1 MARHDDETDP
11 FAAIDRNLHA
21 AAARVTQGLSPH
33 ATVAAWAD
41 WMGHL
46 ASAPG
51 RQMALAMRALDNAQA
66 VMRDSAQ
73 GVHAGEAP
81 FKPART
87 DHRFAHPGWARPP
100 FRALAQSHLAVQ
112 DWWQAAAS
120 DLPGVQPRNA
130 ERVRFMLRQALD
142 GAAPSN
148 WPALNP
154 EIIESAR
161 ESRGATQLRGA
172 TQWLRDAGAI
182 PDNRPAPETAAEHL
196 GRDIACT
203 PGQVVFRNHLF
214 ELIQYSPQTD
224 TVHPEPVLIVPAWI
238 MKYYILDLS
247 AENSLINWLVGQG
260 HTVFCMSWINPTDE
274 QADLSLDDYRRDG
287 VMAALD
293 AVTRIVPD
301 TPVHGCGYCLGG
313 TMLSIAAATMAR
325 AGDTRLASLTLLAA
339 QVDFSEAGELLLFLD
354 ESQLAFLED
363 MMAHQGTLD
372 GAQMAGAFRALRA
385 EDLVWTR
392 AVRRYFLGEAD
403 QTADIALWNADTT
416 RMPARMHSEYLRGLF
431 LENRLSAGRFAVDG
445 RVVALRDIR
454 VPVFALGTES
464 DHIAPWHSVYKI
476 ALFTDDD
483 LTFCLT
489 SGGHNGGVVSPPG
502 HPHRHHR
509 LGHRAA
515 GALYQRPRQLV
526 RGAPPRATGHGGRN
540 GRAGWPATAARPRRR
555 PPSATPRRAS
565 RRLAR
570 RRATTCGCAEPA
582 QS

>member
-1 MARHDDETDP
+1 MARPEDETDP
-11 FAAIDRNLHA
+11 FAAFDRKLHA
-21 AAARVTQGLSPH
+21 ASAKLTQGLSPH
-33 ATVAAWAD
+33 ATAAAWAD

-46 ASAPG
+46 ATAPG
-51 RQMALAMRALDNAQA
+51 RQMALALRAAENAWA
-66 VMRDSAQ
+66 VAHDSAQ
-73 GVHAGEAP
+73 GTKAGDPP
-81 FKPART
+81 FRPSRT
-87 DHRFAHPGWARPP
+87 DHRFTHPGWARPP
-100 FRALAQSHLAVQ
+100 FRAFAQSHLAMQ

-130 ERVRFMLRQALD
+130 ERVRFMLRQMLD
-142 GAAPSN
+142 ATAPSN
-148 WPALNP
+148 LPVLNP
-154 EIIESAR
+154 EIIEAATD
-161 ESRGATQLRGA
+161 SRGGTLLRGMA
-172 TQWLRDAGAI
+172 HWMRDTGTI
-182 PDNRPAPETAAEHL
+182 GHETPAADAAAEHL

-203 PGQVVFRNHLF
+203 KGQVVFRNHLF
-214 ELIQYSPQTD
+214 ELIQYAPQTE

-260 HTVFCMSWINPTDE
+260 HTVFCMSWINPTAE
-274 QADLSLDDYRRDG
+274 QSDLSLDDYRRDG

-313 TMLSIAAATMAR
+313 TILSIAVAAMAR
-325 AGDTRLASLTLLAA
+325 DGDTPLASLTLLAA
-339 QVDFSEAGELLLFLD
+339 QTDFSEAGELLLFLD

-363 MMAHQGTLD
+363 MMAEQGTLN
-372 GAQMAGAFRALRA
+372 GKQMAGAFQALRA
-385 EDLVWTR
+385 EDLIWTR

-416 RMPARMHSEYLRGLF
+416 RMPAKMHSQYLRSLF

-454 VPVFALGTES
+454 VPIFALGTER

-476 ALFTDDD
+476 ALFTNDD

-502 HPHRHHR
+502 HPRRHYR
-509 LGHRAA
+509 LGHRDAN
-515 GALYQRPRQLV
+515 ALYQGPHTWADTHDPQDGSWWPQWHDWLARHSTAPA
-526 RGAPPRATGHGGRN
+526 APPAMGN
-540 GRAGWPATAARPRRR
+540 ADAGLAPLCPAPGEYVRVR
-555 PPSATPRRAS
+555 
-565 RRLAR
+565 
-570 RRATTCGCAEPA
+570 
-582 QS
+582 

>member
-1 MARHDDETDP
+1 MNDGNTMARPDDETDP
-11 FAAIDRNLHA
+11 FAAFDRMVHA
-21 AAARVTQGLSPH
+21 AAAQVTQGLSPH
-33 ATVAAWAD
+33 ATAAAWAD

-46 ASAPG
+46 AAAPG
-51 RQMALAMRALDNAQA
+51 RQLALAMRAADNAWA
-66 VMRDSAQ
+66 VARDSAR
-73 GVHAGEAP
+73 GPHAEEPP
-81 FKPART
+81 FSPAHA
-87 DHRFAHPGWARPP
+87 DHRFTHPGWARPP
-100 FRALAQSHLAVQ
+100 FRAFAQAHLAVQ

-120 DLPGVQPRNA
+120 ELPGVQPRNA

-142 GAAPSN
+142 TTAPSN
-148 WPALNP
+148 LPALNP
-154 EIIESAR
+154 EIIEAAR
-161 ESRGATQLRGA
+161 ESRGATLLRGA
-172 TQWLRDAGAI
+172 GHWMRDNGAL
-182 PDNRPAPETAAEHL
+182 PGGGDDSAANHL

-203 PGQVVFRNHLF
+203 PGEVVFRNHLF
-214 ELIQYSPQTD
+214 ELIQYTPQTG

-238 MKYYILDLS
+238 MKYYILDL
-247 AENSLINWLVGQG
+247 APERSLINWLVGQG
-260 HTVFCMSWINPTDE
+260 HTVFCLSWVNPTPD

-313 TMLSIAAATMAR
+313 TILSIAAAAMAR
-325 AGDTRLASLTLLAA
+325 DGDARLASLTLLAA
-339 QVDFSEAGELLLFLD
+339 QTDFSEAGELLLFLD

-363 MMAHQGTLD
+363 MMARQGTLD

-392 AVRRYFLGEAD
+392 AVRRYFLGEPD

-416 RMPARMHSEYLRGLF
+416 RMPARMHSQYLRGLF

-476 ALFTDDD
+476 ALFTDTDV
-483 LTFCLT
+483 TFCLT
-489 SGGHNGGVVSPPG
+489 SGGHNGGVVSPPD

-509 LGHRAA
+509 LGRREA
-515 GALYQRPRQLV
+515 GALYQDPDTWVGAHAPQDGSWWPRWQEWLA
-526 RGAPPRATGHGGRN
+526 RHSSARAAPPATGN
-540 GRAGWPATAARPRRR
+540 AAAGLAPLGPAPGDYVRMR
-555 PPSATPRRAS
+555 
-565 RRLAR
+565 
-570 RRATTCGCAEPA
+570 
-582 QS
+582 